1 MERFTLQ
8 DAVRRNGQGS
18 TWHQVDTIGSEP
30 VELQAVATRPA
41 DEERELLDIEDL
53 DDVELVDE
61 DDYDFDLTE
70 LDAERLFWHQI
81 GWFAFVVGSVF
92 AFGVCIGILLIA
104 NGPTTFAALQEAVYT
119 IFDAGLM
126 VIDAQL
132 AILQFVYDA
141 IAPIF
146 DLEQ

>member
-8 DAVRRNGQGS
+8 DAVRQNGQGS

-41 DEERELLDIEDL
+41 DEG
-53 DDVELVDE
+53 VELVDE

-81 GWFAFVVGSVF
+81 GWSVF
-92 AFGVCIGILLIA
+92 AFGAVFLFGVVVGLLIS
-104 NGPTTFAALQEAVYT
+104 TTPEAAMDTVRLCIDAAFDIAATLITLQFDILSAVYE
-119 IFDAGLM
+119 
-126 VIDAQL
+126 
-132 AILQFVYDA
+132 AIK
-141 IAPIF
+141 PIF
-146 DLEQ
+146 KL

>member
-1 MERFTLQ
+1 MQERFTLQ

-18 TWHQVDTIGSEP
+18 VWSQVDTIGGEP

-41 DEERELLDIEDL
+41 AETIDLDDL

-81 GWFAFVVGSVF
+81 GWGAFVVGSVF
-92 AFGVCIGILLIA
+92 AFGVIIGILVSANSVGVLQTLEALTNGVFLIWS
-104 NGPTTFAALQEAVYT
+104 TFIDIQYQILNACYEA
-119 IFDAGLM
+119 IK
-126 VIDAQL
+126 
-132 AILQFVYDA
+132 
-141 IAPIF
+141 PIF
-146 DLEQ
+146 EI

>member
-18 TWHQVDTIGSEP
+18 VWSQVDTIGSEP

-41 DEERELLDIEDL
+41 DEGIDLEDL
-53 DDVELVDE
+53 DEVELVDE
-61 DDYDFDLTE
+61 DDYDFDLNE

-81 GWFAFVVGSVF
+81 GWGAFVVGSVF
-92 AFGVCIGILLIA
+92 LFGVAIGILLGANAIA
-104 NGPTTFAALQEAVYT
+104 TFALLQSVVYAIFDTWYALIYFQDAMLSAVY
-119 IFDAGLM
+119 DL
-126 VIDAQL
+126 VSPL
-132 AILQFVYDA
+132 L
-141 IAPIF
+141 